1 MPFGRSYAGL
11 DSLSAYRA
19 SVAQRMPT
27 PSSAQYV
34 GSMIFCRC
42 STCSAVVA
50 SSPPNMVNASQSSG
64 ATTSFPIVAAIRPAA
79 RIVSALQHEPHRH
92 NGPSRA
98 ATVLP
103 WPSGFSPSY
112 MKFSTGSW
120 RDVIVARRSRKSSAS
135 FDAPAMVSVRLSLRV
150 RGQLTSLLWGNRARS
165 PAGRKAA
172 SHPSFLSSRDL
183 VLHQEQADGKEP
195 AGAPVAA
202 EGNRKDGGRERRPR
216 PSGLRQPDDAQD
228 WADQGPP
235 KGTRYHYPN
244 PSDHQILSIAAQ
256 PTPLKIA
263 VQIYSWGL
271 MTQMTVRHMQGEP
284 LEKTLAWA
292 EGEVEGYLRM

>member
-27 PSSAQYV
+27 RA
-34 GSMIFCRC
+34 IRWLDDLCRC

-50 SSPPNMVNASQSSG
+50 SSPRNMVNSSQSSG

-79 RIVSALQHEPHRH
+79 RIVSALQHEPRSH

-120 RDVIVARRSRKSSAS
+120 RDLIVARRSRKSSAS
-135 FDAPAMVSVRLSLRV
+135 FDAPAMVSLRLSLRV

-165 PAGRKAA
+165 PAGPKGRFAPFIPFFWRSGPSPRASRRQRACWRTCRSRRQSKGWWPRAKAT
-172 SHPSFLSSRDL
+172 F
-183 VLHQEQADGKEP
+183 
-195 AGAPVAA
+195 
-202 EGNRKDGGRERRPR
+202 R
-216 PSGLRQPDDAQD
+216 PS
-228 WADQGPP
+228 
-235 KGTRYHYPN
+235 T
-244 PSDHQILSIAAQ
+244 
-256 PTPLKIA
+256 T
-263 VQIYSWGL
+263 
-271 MTQMTVRHMQGEP
+271 
-284 LEKTLAWA
+284 
-292 EGEVEGYLRM
+292 